1 MNGQLKLNTLLC
13 RWLLVMLFCMPGYL
27 LAQDEA
33 GSSTDEP
40 AVAASETA
48 SNSDDTGVEQDDV
61 DAGNESKDEQIDG
74 DSSEEVETEGTVKH
88 WILSPYQM
96 RLWLTVDSS
105 PQLQSLDLASV
116 QRSVNAMVDNWVGSA
131 WDMQFERAPRKIYTD
146 ILYNFDDVGIL
157 DIAALYEP
165 LPVKKE
171 AKIRAVQYDKDES
184 EEAEDK
190 AGKEQ
195 EEVKPRFPVE
205 KQQFLR
211 PNILHELD
219 KIYAVSL
226 QFHGGVYELGV
237 AEFDTNARV
246 RVLTAKR
253 YFRNLET
260 LPAQIFSC
268 LKEVFSPIAE
278 VEYNGVT
285 DGKTARLKI
294 RAAAMVADVDAG
306 SPIMMQKGD
315 VLRPVVRKDDRNTQ
329 APEYDGVIEVTWT
342 YMFINDLTLQDDSV
356 LGVTR
361 TNGSAKGQ
369 VISTFT
375 MLRNPIAARR
385 NTLQKKYGLLVRP
398 VRDSSLLK
406 IEANDRENY
415 TLQGYNVYAKS
426 PKVDPESEGDTPTV
440 LIGQTDW
447 RGAIEVG
454 QDIFENQGATK
465 LVVIYVRNGREVLA
479 RLPIVPGYRAIEE
492 IKLKNDDY
500 RLQYEAFFAGF
511 QNSILDYTVQQAVYK
526 IRIEHHINKGEEEK
540 ARSLLEELRKVPSA
554 NALNDV
560 LKKKST
566 VLQEDPNI
574 DTRTRDK
581 INRDFEKTRDLINE
595 YLQGNDVQG
604 NVLVK
609 MEAAVQAKFGDP
621 PADQ

>member
-1 MNGQLKLNTLLC
+1 MNGLLKLNTLLC
-13 RWLLVMLFCMPGYL
+13 RWLLVMLCCMPCYL

-33 GSSTDEP
+33 ASSTDEP
-40 AVAASETA
+40 PAVASDAA
-48 SNSDDTGVEQDDV
+48 SNSDRTGAGQDDV
-61 DAGNESKDEQIDG
+61 DAGNESNG
-74 DSSEEVETEGTVKH
+74 DSSEEVEAEDTVKH

-105 PQLQSLDLASV
+105 PQLQSLDMDSV

-131 WDMQFERAPRKIYTD
+131 WDLQFERAPRKIYTD

-184 EEAEDK
+184 EEAGDK
-190 AGKEQ
+190 TEKEQ
-195 EEVKPRFPVE
+195 NEVKPRFPVE
-205 KQQFLR
+205 KQQLLR

-260 LPAQIFSC
+260 LPAQLFSC

-315 VLRPVVRKDDRNTQ
+315 VLRPVVRKDDRSTQ

-342 YMFINDLTLQDDSV
+342 YMFINELTLQDDSV
-356 LGVTR
+356 LGVMR

-406 IEANDRENY
+406 IEANDREDY

-465 LVVIYVRNGREVLA
+465 LVVIYVRNGQEVLA

-500 RLQYEAFFAGF
+500 RLQYEAFFVGF

-526 IRIEHHINKGEEEK
+526 IRIEHHINKDEEEK
-540 ARSLLEELRKVPSA
+540 ARSLVEELRKVPSA

-560 LKKKST
+560 LAKKET
-566 VLQEDPNI
+566 ALQDDPNI
-574 DTRTRDK
+574 DANTKKK
-581 INRDFEKTRDLINE
+581 IYRDFEKTRNLINE

-609 MEAAVQAKFGDP
+609 MEAAVQAKFGEL

>member
-1 MNGQLKLNTLLC
+1 MIRQMKMTTLLF
-13 RWLLVMLFCMPGYL
+13 RWLLAMLFCTPGYL
-27 LAQDEA
+27 LAQDE
-33 GSSTDEP
+33 STQSPDEP
-40 AVAASETA
+40 AAEVSDPN
-48 SNSDDTGVEQDDV
+48 SNSEGTRVGQDNV
-61 DAGNESKDEQIDG
+61 DSENESNGEGKDG
-74 DSSEEVETEGTVKH
+74 DSTESAEAKH

-96 RLWLTVDSS
+96 RVWLTVDSS
-105 PQLQSLDLASV
+105 PQLQSLNLATV

-131 WDMQFERAPRKIYTD
+131 WDMKFERAPRKIYTD
-146 ILYNFDDVGIL
+146 ILYNFDDVGML

-171 AKIRAVQYDKDES
+171 ARIRAVQYDKDEE

-190 AGKEQ
+190 SETEE
-195 EEVKPRFPVE
+195 EEVESRFPVE
-205 KQQFLR
+205 KQQLIHPNVLR
-211 PNILHELD
+211 ELD

-226 QFHGGVYELGV
+226 QFHGGIYELGV

-253 YFRNLET
+253 HFRNLET

-294 RAAAMVADVDAG
+294 RAAAMVADVNAG

-315 VLRPVVRKDDRNTQ
+315 VLRPVVRKDDRSTK

-356 LGVTR
+356 LGVKR

-426 PKVDPESEGDTPTV
+426 PKVDPESDGDTPTV

-454 QDIFENQGATK
+454 QDVFQNQGSTK
-465 LVVIYVRNGREVLA
+465 LVVIYVRNGQEVLA

-500 RLQYEAFFAGF
+500 RLQYEAFFVGF

-526 IRIEHHINKGEEEK
+526 IRIEHHINKDEEEK
-540 ARSLLEELRKVPSA
+540 ARSLVEELRKVPSA

-560 LKKKST
+560 LTKKE
-566 VLQEDPNI
+566 VALQDDPNI
-574 DTRTRDK
+574 DLNTKRK
-581 INRDFEKTRDLINE
+581 IERDFQKTRNLINE

-609 MEAAVQAKFGDP
+609 MEAAVKAKFGDP

>member
-1 MNGQLKLNTLLC
+1 
-13 RWLLVMLFCMPGYL
+13 
-27 LAQDEA
+27 
-33 GSSTDEP
+33 
-40 AVAASETA
+40 
-48 SNSDDTGVEQDDV
+48 
-61 DAGNESKDEQIDG
+61 
-74 DSSEEVETEGTVKH
+74 
-88 WILSPYQM
+88 
-96 RLWLTVDSS
+96 
-105 PQLQSLDLASV
+105 
-116 QRSVNAMVDNWVGSA
+116 
-131 WDMQFERAPRKIYTD
+131 
-146 ILYNFDDVGIL
+146 
-157 DIAALYEP
+157 
-165 LPVKKE
+165 
-171 AKIRAVQYDKDES
+171 
-184 EEAEDK
+184 
-190 AGKEQ
+190 
-195 EEVKPRFPVE
+195 
-205 KQQFLR
+205 
-211 PNILHELD
+211 
-219 KIYAVSL
+219 
-226 QFHGGVYELGV
+226 
-237 AEFDTNARV
+237 
-246 RVLTAKR
+246 
-253 YFRNLET
+253 
-260 LPAQIFSC
+260 
-268 LKEVFSPIAE
+268 

-315 VLRPVVRKDDRNTQ
+315 VLRPVVRKDDRSTQ

-342 YMFINDLTLQDDSV
+342 YMFINELTLQDDSV
-356 LGVTR
+356 LGVMR

-406 IEANDRENY
+406 IEANDREDY

-465 LVVIYVRNGREVLA
+465 LVVIYVRNGQEVLA

-500 RLQYEAFFAGF
+500 RLQYEAFFVGF

-526 IRIEHHINKGEEEK
+526 IRIEHHINKDEEEK
-540 ARSLLEELRKVPSA
+540 ARSLVEELRKVPSA

-560 LKKKST
+560 LAKKET
-566 VLQEDPNI
+566 ALQDDPNI
-574 DTRTRDK
+574 DANTKKK
-581 INRDFEKTRDLINE
+581 IYRDFEKTRNLINE

-609 MEAAVQAKFGDP
+609 MEAAVQAKFGEL